1 MAPTGQ
7 DRTEFGV
14 LGTLVRVRDLTRMDL
29 FYRIAVTTLM
39 IPPLRERQG
48 DVAVLSAH
56 FVAHFAARHGLPAKP
71 LSDEALACLQRYA
84 WPGNV
89 RELRNVIESALLMSE
104 GDCIERGDLPPE
116 ILGEGM
122 PSEEKTLFIKEGNH
136 SLDGAITLVG
146 AEKSAIMRAIAVH
159 GGNLTRAA
167 ADLKIAKS
175 TLYEKL
181 RRYGL
186 DDNIIKR
193 RGKG

>member
-1 MAPTGQ
+1 MDAVANRALNPCA
-7 DRTEFGV
+7 RC
-14 LGTLVRVRDLTRMDL
+14 VRLISATHRDLRAAVNAGRFREDL

-122 PSEEKTLFIKEGNH
+122 PSEEKTLSKKG
-136 SLDGAITLVG
+136 ITPWTG
-146 AEKSAIMRAIAVH
+146 RSPSWGRKRAPSCAP
-159 GGNLTRAA
+159 
-167 ADLKIAKS
+167 
-175 TLYEKL
+175 
-181 RRYGL
+181 
-186 DDNIIKR
+186 
-193 RGKG
+193 